1 MKHRRNCLNSRSF
14 WPLALAPLSGC
25 GVVGGAPSYTVVGSF
40 FPAWMFCGVFGIF
53 VAIGA
58 RAAFVS
64 LGLANVLPYQLFFCT
79 AIGLTAAMLVW
90 LLWFGQ

>member
-1 MKHRRNCLNSRSF
+1 VKHKRDNLSSRSF

-25 GVVGGAPSYTVVGSF
+25 AAAGAPSYTVIGSY
-40 FPAWMFCGVFGIF
+40 FPAWMFCAVIGIF

-64 LGLANVLPYQLFFCT
+64 LGLATVLPYQLFVCT